1 MLQPPTDNL
10 YKFMAIVGLILWVGG
25 ALYPWTKAYE
35 VEKELITLEAEIKHV
50 QEQPA
55 QANVIELEKK
65 LKLNRLLF
73 KVAIGYCA
81 FGTFSFLIGG
91 FLTYHGFKLWYI
103 RLQKPLDEK
112 LKNEKGQ

>member
-10 YKFMAIVGLILWVGG
+10 YKFMAIFGLILWIGG

-35 VEKELITLEAEIKHV
+35 VEKELITLEAEIKHA

-81 FGTFSFLIGG
+81 FGILGFLIGG
-91 FLTYHGFKLWYI
+91 FLTYYGFKLWYM
-103 RLQKPLDEK
+103 RVQKPLDEK
-112 LKNEKGQ
+112 LKNEKGK